1 MRDESQPPSFS
12 PARAGPARQPGLLSH
27 TPHAPLPSSATSR
40 LARSSSTRR
49 FPLTRLFASRF
60 APARATTGVWDAQKA
75 QPKNEMGKMS
85 APVIADQCG
94 LASVQKFDGEDRSRA
109 TRTALQ
115 KAQMR
120 SWTMQQTAEKSAREA
135 EAVIEDARYAEYL
148 KTVQEARDVLE
159 SEEADERRR
168 QTTLM
173 KDDNKA
179 LAYERMMK
187 LQDAKQQR
195 ALADAKELAVMDADP
210 MLSENTAMM
219 TSALGEQRIRGDHF
233 KGFSKAQIQ
242 QIYLDNEDVLREK
255 AVRQAAELSDSANF
269 VAQHEELR
277 KLVEESEYQQKQF
290 QRSMMAEHSAVL
302 EQQKLEQRAMRA
314 SEKTESRGHIGPGL
328 MDGFGCSWR

>member
-1 MRDESQPPSFS
+1 M
-12 PARAGPARQPGLLSH
+12 
-27 TPHAPLPSSATSR
+27 
-40 LARSSSTRR
+40 
-49 FPLTRLFASRF
+49 
-60 APARATTGVWDAQKA
+60 WDAQKA

-135 EAVIEDARYAEYL
+135 EAATEDARYAEYL